1 MNFIDLSKQTM
12 LIPPETRVVFVSD
25 LFEHEYFGGAEAT
38 LAAIMSSC
46 PYAYFKLHAR
56 DITEQIIKNNIN
68 KIFVF
73 GNFSTINP
81 QLLPVISK
89 FLKYV
94 VCEFDYK
101 FCLYRLP
108 QLHIEKT
115 GKCDCATQDIG
126 RLISSFF
133 SNAKQLWFMSEKQ
146 RQVYLDNFPQ
156 LSRNSDVLS
165 SVFDQK
171 TLDKIKLLREN
182 TKSDTWIVLG
192 SQSWVK
198 GFENA
203 KQYCEKND
211 IKYEVVWNLPYDQL
225 LEKLSKSKGIV
236 YLPSGPD
243 TCPRFCIE
251 GKLLNCE
258 LVLNKFVQHKD
269 EHWFNERID
278 YIETYLQNAHQL
290 FWDNIR
296 EIETNNIT
304 ISGYCTTYNCI
315 SQQYPFEACIRSML
329 QFCDE
334 VCVVDGGSTDTTLNE
349 LIWLA
354 YPGDCD
360 CHFTLGLYA
369 EAMLHCK
376 NTGEPYEFPDE
387 WFGVKRGK
395 VRVKIIPRDWNSK
408 QSALFDGM
416 QKAEARDMCTGDY
429 CWQMDVDEV
438 VSEDDAKK
446 ILPLCEYMKN
456 NGIDGISLPVVEW
469 WGPVKNGK
477 VRVDIPPEKWR
488 LSMND
493 QCHTVTHG
501 IPLELRATDDEGNL
515 YCKGGSDGC
524 DMVFRD
530 TGLRVP
536 FVTAVPNDARHAQAK
551 ALQGDK
557 NALAAYEQWFNAYV
571 NELPGVFH
579 YSWVDIERKIRLY
592 RDFWSRHW
600 NVLTNNSY
608 VDDAEHNMFFDV
620 SWSQVTDEM
629 IKRRASELEQIG
641 GWVFHRNWD
650 GSQTPCIRVTKQEPL
665 CVKD

>member
-1 MNFIDLSKQTM
+1 MNFIDLSKSITS
-12 LIPPETRVVFVSD
+12 IPPETRVVFVSD

-38 LAAIMSSC
+38 LAAIISSC
-46 PYAYFKLHAR
+46 PYVNHHKIHAR
-56 DITEQIIKNNIN
+56 DLTEQIIKDNVN

-81 QLLPVISK
+81 QLLPVISR

-94 VCEFDYK
+94 VCEFDFK
-101 FCLYRLP
+101 FCQYRLP
-108 QLHIEKT
+108 QLHVEKT

-126 RLISSFF
+126 RLISNFF

-171 TLDKIKLLREN
+171 TLNKIEILRNNEKN
-182 TKSDTWIVLG
+182 DTWIVLG

-211 IKYEVVWNLPYDQL
+211 LKYEVVWNLPYDQL
-225 LEKLSKSKGIV
+225 LEKLSKSKGLC
-236 YLPSGPD
+236 YLPNGPD
-243 TCPRFCIE
+243 TCPRLVIE
-251 GKLLNCE
+251 GKLLGCE
-258 LVLNKFVQHKD
+258 LILNDFVQHKD
-269 EHWFNERID
+269 EEWFNRSID
-278 YIETYLQNAHQL
+278 DVNAYLRGNPFA
-290 FWDNIR
+290 FWLPMDYYVYY
-296 EIETNNIT
+296 NNIK

-315 SQQYPFEACIRSML
+315 SQEYPFEECIRSMM

-334 VCVVDGGSTDTTLNE
+334 VCIVDGGSTDGTIDKLRQIQNDFADPE
-349 LIWLA
+349 KGYDPI
-354 YPGDCD
+354 
-360 CHFTLGLYA
+360 
-369 EAMLHCK
+369 
-376 NTGEPYEFPDE
+376 
-387 WFGVKRGK
+387 VIS
-395 VRVKIIPRDWNSK
+395 IIERDWNSK

-456 NGIDGISLPVVEW
+456 NGIDGISLPVIEP

-477 VRVDIPPEKWR
+477 IRVDVNPEKWR
-488 LSMND
+488 LSRND

-501 IPLELRATDDEGNL
+501 IPLELRATDDEGNI
-515 YCKGGSDGC
+515 YCVGGSDGC
-524 DMVFRD
+524 DMVFRE

-536 FVTAVPNDARHAQAK
+536 FATAVPNDARHAQAK

-557 NALAAYEQWFNAYV
+557 NALATYERWFNEYINA
-571 NELPGVFH
+571 LPGVFH

-592 RDFWSRHW
+592 KHFWSRHW
-600 NVLTNNSY
+600 NVLNNKDY
-608 VDDAEHNMFFDV
+608 VDDAEHNMFFDAP
-620 SWSQVTDEM
+620 WSQVTDEM
-629 IKRRASELEQIG
+629 IKQRALELEQIG
-641 GWVFHRNWD
+641 GWVFHRKWN
-650 GSQTPCIRVTKQEPL
+650 GEKTPWISCNKRVPII
-665 CVKD
+665 

>member
-1 MNFIDLSKQTM
+1 MNFIDLSKSITS
-12 LIPPETRVVFVSD
+12 IPPETRVVFVSD

-46 PYAYFKLHAR
+46 PYVNHKIHAS
-56 DITEQIIKNNIN
+56 DLTEQIIKDNVN

-81 QLLPVISK
+81 QLLPVISR

-94 VCEFDYK
+94 VCEFDFK
-101 FCLYRLP
+101 FCQYRLP
-108 QLHIEKT
+108 QLHVEKT

-126 RLISSFF
+126 RLISNFF

-171 TLDKIKLLREN
+171 TLNKIKSLRNNEKN
-182 TKSDTWIVLG
+182 DTWIVLG
-192 SQSWVK
+192 SKSWVK
-198 GFENA
+198 GFKNA

-211 IKYEVVWNLPYDQL
+211 MKYEVVWNLPYDQL

-236 YLPSGPD
+236 YLPVGQD

-258 LVLNKFVQHKD
+258 LILNEFVQHKD
-269 EHWFNERID
+269 EHWFSERV
-278 YIETYLQNAHQL
+278 ECVEMYLQSAHQR
-290 FWDNIR
+290 FWDNVR
-296 EIETNNIT
+296 DIETNNIK
-304 ISGYCTTYNCI
+304 ISGYCTTYNCV
-315 SQQYPFEACIRSML
+315 SQEYPFEQCIRSML

-334 VCVVDGGSTDTTLNE
+334 VCVVDGGSTDGTLYK
-349 LIWLA
+349 LYLLA
-354 YPGDCD
+354 KEFMSPGEMSD
-360 CHFTLGLYA
+360 
-369 EAMLHCK
+369 
-376 NTGEPYEFPDE
+376 EFVQDVEKFGPDKSHYIH
-387 WFGVKRGK
+387 WMDTNRLKIKR
-395 VRVKIIPRDWNSK
+395 ITRDWNSK

-429 CWQMDVDEV
+429 CWQMDVDEI

-446 ILPLCEYMKN
+446 VLPLCEFMKN
-456 NGIDGISLPVVEW
+456 NGIDGICLPVIEP

-488 LSMND
+488 LSRND
-493 QCHTVTHG
+493 PCHSVTHG
-501 IPLELRATDDEGNL
+501 VPLELRGTDSEGNL
-515 YCKGGSDGC
+515 YCVGGSDGC
-524 DMVFRD
+524 DMVYRE

-536 FVTAVPNDARHAQAK
+536 FVSAVPNEARLAQAE

-557 NALAAYEQWFNAYV
+557 NALATYERWFNEYINA
-571 NELPGVFH
+571 LPGVFH

-592 RDFWSRHW
+592 RDFWTKHW
-600 NVLTNNSY
+600 LRLNSK
-608 VDDAEHNMFFDV
+608 DDSDIASNNMFFDV
-620 SWSQVTDEM
+620 PWSQVTDEM
-629 IKRRASELEQIG
+629 IKQRASELEQIG
-641 GWVFHRNWD
+641 GWVFHRKWS
-650 GSQTPCIRVTKQEPL
+650 GEKTPWISCNKRVPII
-665 CVKD
+665 